1 MNHSVLIFSFI
12 VGIALMGLSV
22 IGLSGVP
29 ILAVPKLIYL
39 LMAVVGFLLLLF
51 IFVRYE

>member
-12 VGIALMGLSV
+12 VGITLMGLSV
-22 IGLSGVP
+22 IGLAGVP
-29 ILAVPKLIYL
+29 ILAVPRLIYL
-39 LMAVVGFLLLLF
+39 LMAIVGFLVLLY